1 VKTLG
6 GIILAMERKSCNAER
21 VSRPPMRKIRPQFKC
36 IVACIAMC
44 ELLIALPNAAQQ
56 TAPAPKDGFDVL
68 SIKQVYSHSE
78 RAGGTTSTSSPK
90 IIDFEYQPDRVRC
103 QLPLRGLIEQAY
115 QVNDNEIDAPKWT
128 NDQDHWF
135 AIEGT
140 MPPGTTEEAA
150 RLMLR
155 QGLAERFGLQVH
167 WEKRDTPVYAL
178 LPDKHGVKIQ
188 PITDPDHPKVRA
200 TTLPNGNNRVY
211 AIYHGPGEFY
221 AAAITMDGLAE
232 QLWAR
237 AGLDRP
243 VVNMT
248 DLAGVYA
255 IDLHWSPPEPPTYI
269 DPAFISVVEAKLGLR
284 LEKRTLPFNVLVVDH
299 VKEAP
304 SPN

>member
-1 VKTLG
+1 
-6 GIILAMERKSCNAER
+6 
-21 VSRPPMRKIRPQFKC
+21 MRTIRSGFKC
-36 IVACIAMC
+36 FAVVGIAMC

-56 TAPAPKDGFDVL
+56 TAAAPKDSFDVL
-68 SIKQVYSHSE
+68 SVKQVYSHTE
-78 RAGGTTSTSSPK
+78 GGGGASGPTTIGPRF
-90 IIDFEYQPDRVRC
+90 IPCQYQPDRIRC
-103 QLPLRGLIEQAY
+103 QLTLRGLIKEAY
-115 QVNDNEIDAPKWT
+115 QVNDNEVDVPKWT

-140 MPPGTTEEAA
+140 MPPGTTKETA

-178 LPDKHGVKIQ
+178 VPDKHGVKLQ
-188 PITDPDHPKVRA
+188 PVADPEHPEAR
-200 TTLPNGNNRVY
+200 TIRLPNGKTTASSVY
-211 AIYHGPGEFY
+211 SGEGVFF

-232 QLWAR
+232 NLQAR

-248 DLAGVYA
+248 GLTGVYT
-255 IDLHWSPPEPPTYI
+255 IDLHWTPPESPIYE
-269 DPAFISVVEAKLGLR
+269 DPAILTVVEAKLGLR

-299 VKEAP
+299 VEKAP
-304 SPN
+304 LAN